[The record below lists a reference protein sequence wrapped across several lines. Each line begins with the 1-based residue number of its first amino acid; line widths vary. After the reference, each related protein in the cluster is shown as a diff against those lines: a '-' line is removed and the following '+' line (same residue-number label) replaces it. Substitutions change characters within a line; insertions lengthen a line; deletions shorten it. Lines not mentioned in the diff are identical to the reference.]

1 MYSIVLCVLALFF
14 VGGCLNLNPLNE
26 SNNLIRCIDSE
37 EDKAMT
43 PEEKLERNRI
53 RNRDHSRRSRQRKKA
68 LLEGMKNQV

>member
-14 VGGCLNLNPLNE
+14 VGGCLNPLNE
-26 SNNLIRCIDSE
+26 SNNLIYCIDSE

>member
-1 MYSIVLCVLALFF
+1 MYPRKHQPS
-14 VGGCLNLNPLNE
+14 
-26 SNNLIRCIDSE
+26 SE

-68 LLEGMKNQV
+68 LLEGMKNQVWCVVVGNFLAPEMAP